1 MGYITKY
8 IKHSLKNSLVVL
20 IGGAIALACIAAGV
34 MTGVPELAY
43 VGLFAGAVVFSV
55 ASRLYRKGVYA
66 SFEED
71 IHAKAVARG
80 IRDANSQGIDASSVM
95 EQGYSRKKGRTRE

>member
-8 IKHSLKNSLVVL
+8 IKHSIKNSPVVL
-20 IGGAIALACIAAGV
+20 IGGAIALACIVAGA
-34 MTGVPELAY
+34 MTGIPELAIGG
-43 VGLFAGAVVFSV
+43 VLAGAVVLSV

-80 IRDANSQGIDASSVM
+80 IRDANGQGIEASALM
-95 EQGYSRKKGRTRE
+95 EQGHSRKKGRTRE